1 MIAFL
6 IYILKSSFCLALL
19 YGFYRLLFAS
29 TTRFSLNRWI
39 LTGGMLTCLLLPF
52 ISLELEHESLV
63 QSPFMLMEEWQE
75 EWEQPVGGISAAG
88 TTEVSQEETG
98 HCGWPVFLV
107 VAYLSGCAFVLLQ
120 WMVGYIR
127 LFRWINRQEYKEW
140 NGWRWVLYDIPVRPF
155 SWRRYI
161 VMNRREYEED
171 SPVCLHEE
179 MHCRYGHCYD
189 NLLMQ
194 LVLVFHWWNPL
205 VWKLKHELSGVH
217 EYQADEGVL
226 NQGIDAKTYQLLLV
240 RKAVDSRLYSMAC
253 GFTHSSLKKR
263 ISMMSKKRNSKWVRL
278 RVLLAVPLAAGV
290 VYTFARPEMK
300 KTVADYSAVLEMK
313 NQGKEIPGL
322 MTQDAEQRRD
332 TDNLMLDYTSSE
344 KAYVLELYC
353 NQRNQFLFGPKN
365 PVAKKEPVDWETMT
379 DKARKQLTD
388 AFVELYSKKKEKML
402 PIVVRIVAD
411 RNAKMEAITD
421 AKQKLIKAY
430 EVVRRELSETYPQ
443 ELVDECLIPRFY
455 YASPKAY
462 ADVPAGVSDKSI
474 PLPGYEIRFFVDN
487 AEVGEL
493 KDFSLDE
500 LSSKIK
506 QLCEENQSE
515 NFSVSLKIPSDASEG
530 VVYDIKQILREGYM
544 LRLNLVQ
551 GLQN

>member
-161 VMNRREYEED
+161 VMNRREYEEH

-189 NLLMQ
+189 NLLIQ
-194 LVLVFHWWNPL
+194 FVLIFHWWNPL
-205 VWKLKHELSGVH
+205 VWKLKHELNGVH

-226 NQGIDAKTYQLLLV
+226 NQGIDVKAYQLLLV
-240 RKAVDSRLYSMAC
+240 RKAVGSRLYSMAC

-313 NQGKEIPGL
+313 NQGKKIPGL

-530 VVYDIKQILREGYM
+530 VVYDIKQILRKGYM

>member
-226 NQGIDAKTYQLLLV
+226 NQGIDVKAYQLLLV
-240 RKAVDSRLYSMAC
+240 RKAVGSRLYSMAC

-263 ISMMSKKRNSKWVRL
+263 ISMMSKR
-278 RVLLAVPLAAGV
+278 
-290 VYTFARPEMK
+290 YTFARPEVRE
-300 KTVADYSAVLEMK
+300 TVADYGAALKVK
-313 NQGKEIPGL
+313 AQGKEIPELTMEGV
-322 MTQDAEQRRD
+322 EQQKVS
-332 TDNLMLDYTSSE
+332 DNLMADYISSE
-344 KAYVLELYC
+344 KAYMLELYC
-353 NQRNQFLFGPKN
+353 NQRNQFLFGPENRTMEKIF
-365 PVAKKEPVDWETMT
+365 VDDETMMDEAKK
-379 DKARKQLTD
+379 QLKD
-388 AFVELYSKKKEKML
+388 SFVKLYSEQKEKMF

-411 RNAKMEAITD
+411 RNAKMGAITA
-421 AKQKLIKAY
+421 AKQKLIQAY
-430 EVVRRELSETYPQ
+430 EVARRELSETYPR

-455 YASPKAY
+455 YASPKAF
-462 ADVPAGVSDKSI
+462 ADVPAGISDKGI
-474 PLPGYEIRFFVDN
+474 PLPGYEIRFIVDN
-487 AEVGEL
+487 VEVGEL

-500 LSSKIK
+500 LSSKIE
-506 QLCEENQSE
+506 QICTNNDSE
-515 NFSVSLKIPSDASEG
+515 NIVVSLKIPSDASDG
-530 VVYDIKQILREGYM
+530 VVYDIKRALREGYM
-544 LRLNLVQ
+544 LKLNLMDDSQ
-551 GLQN
+551 D

>member
-19 YGFYRLLFAS
+19 YGFYRLLFTS

-226 NQGIDAKTYQLLLV
+226 NQGIDVKAYQLLLV
-240 RKAVDSRLYSMAC
+240 RKAVGSRLYSMAC

-263 ISMMSKKRNSKWVRL
+263 ISMMSKRRNSKWVRL
-278 RVLLAVPLAAGV
+278 RVLLAVPLAWKV
-290 VYTFARPEMK
+290 
-300 KTVADYSAVLEMK
+300 
-313 NQGKEIPGL
+313 
-322 MTQDAEQRRD
+322 
-332 TDNLMLDYTSSE
+332 
-344 KAYVLELYC
+344 
-353 NQRNQFLFGPKN
+353 
-365 PVAKKEPVDWETMT
+365 
-379 DKARKQLTD
+379 
-388 AFVELYSKKKEKML
+388 
-402 PIVVRIVAD
+402 
-411 RNAKMEAITD
+411 
-421 AKQKLIKAY
+421 
-430 EVVRRELSETYPQ
+430 
-443 ELVDECLIPRFY
+443 
-455 YASPKAY
+455 
-462 ADVPAGVSDKSI
+462 
-474 PLPGYEIRFFVDN
+474 
-487 AEVGEL
+487 
-493 KDFSLDE
+493 
-500 LSSKIK
+500 
-506 QLCEENQSE
+506 
-515 NFSVSLKIPSDASEG
+515 
-530 VVYDIKQILREGYM
+530 
-544 LRLNLVQ
+544 
-551 GLQN
+551 

>member
-226 NQGIDAKTYQLLLV
+226 NQGIDVKAYQLLLV
-240 RKAVDSRLYSMAC
+240 RKAVGSRLYSMAC

-263 ISMMSKKRNSKWVRL
+263 ISMMSKRRNSKWVRL

-313 NQGKEIPGL
+313 NQGKKIPGL

-421 AKQKLIKAY
+421 AKQKLIQAY
-430 EVVRRELSETYPQ
+430 EVARRELSETYPR

-455 YASPKAY
+455 YASPKAF
-462 ADVPAGVSDKSI
+462 ADVPAGISDKGI
-474 PLPGYEIRFFVDN
+474 PLPGYEIRFIVDN
-487 AEVGEL
+487 VEVGEL

-500 LSSKIK
+500 LSSKIE
-506 QLCEENQSE
+506 QICTNNDSE
-515 NFSVSLKIPSDASEG
+515 NIVVSLKIPSDASEG
-530 VVYDIKQILREGYM
+530 VVYDIKQILRKGYM

>member
-179 MHCRYGHCYD
+179 IHCRYGHCYD

-226 NQGIDAKTYQLLLV
+226 NQGIDVKAYQLLLV
-240 RKAVDSRLYSMAC
+240 RKAVGSRLYSMAC

-263 ISMMSKKRNSKWVRL
+263 ISMMSKRRNSKWVRL

-500 LSSKIK
+500 LSSKIE
-506 QLCEENQSE
+506 QICTNNDSE
-515 NFSVSLKIPSDASEG
+515 NIVVSLKIPSDASDG
-530 VVYDIKQILREGYM
+530 VVYDIKRALREGYM
-544 LRLNLVQ
+544 LKLNLMDDSQ
-551 GLQN
+551 D

>member
-19 YGFYRLLFAS
+19 YGFYRSLFAS

-39 LTGGMLTCLLLPF
+39 LMGGMLTCLLLPF
-52 ISLELEHESLV
+52 VSLELDREPLV
-63 QSPFMLMEEWQE
+63 QSPFRLMEEWQE
-75 EWEQPVGGISAAG
+75 EWEQPVGEISA
-88 TTEVSQEETG
+88 TSITETFQEENDY
-98 HCGWPVFLV
+98 CCWPLLFV
-107 VAYLSGCAFVLLQ
+107 VVYLSGCVFVLLQ

-127 LFRWINRQEYKEW
+127 LFRWISRQEYKEC
-140 NGWRWVLYDIPVRPF
+140 NGFRWVLYDVPVRPF
-155 SWRRYI
+155 SCGTYI
-161 VMNRREYEED
+161 VMNRREYEEH

-194 LVLVFHWWNPL
+194 LILIFHWWNPL
-205 VWKLKHELSGVH
+205 VWELKHELSGVH

-240 RKAVDSRLYSMAC
+240 RKAVGSRLYSMAC

-278 RVLLAVPLAAGV
+278 RVLLAVPLAAGA
-290 VYTFARPEMK
+290 VYAFARPEVRG
-300 KTVADYSAVLEMK
+300 TVADYGTALEVK
-313 NQGKEIPGL
+313 AQGKEIPGL
-322 MTQDAEQRRD
+322 TARDVEQQKVK
-332 TDNLMLDYTSSE
+332 DNLMAEYISSE

-353 NQRNQFLFGPKN
+353 NQRNQFLFGPEN
-365 PVAKKEPVDWETMT
+365 PVSKKELVDWETMT

-388 AFVELYSKKKEKML
+388 AFVKLYSKEMS
-402 PIVVRIVAD
+402 PIVIRIVAD
-411 RNAKMEAITD
+411 RNARMGAITA

-430 EVVRRELSETYPQ
+430 EVARRELSETYPQ
-443 ELVDECLIPRFY
+443 ELVDEYLIPRFY

-462 ADVPAGVSDKSI
+462 ADVPAGVSDKSV
-474 PLPGYEIRFFVDN
+474 PLPGYEIRFLVDN
-487 AEVGEL
+487 VAVGEL

-500 LSSKIK
+500 LLSKIE
-506 QLCEENQSE
+506 QLCVENKSE

-530 VVYDIKQILREGYM
+530 VVYDIKQVLRKGYM
-544 LRLNLVQ
+544 LKLNLMDDS
-551 GLQN
+551 QN

>member
-1 MIAFL
+1 MIAFF
-6 IYILKSSFCLALL
+6 IYMLKSSFCLALL
-19 YGFYRLLFAS
+19 YGFYKLFFAS

-39 LTGGMLTCLLLPF
+39 LVGGMLTCLLLPF
-52 ISLELEHESLV
+52 ASLELEREPLV
-63 QSPFMLMEEWQE
+63 HSPFILMEEWQE
-75 EWEQPVGGISAAG
+75 EWEQSVSGTLATGMTERSQKENGYEGWSMLFVGI
-88 TTEVSQEETG
+88 
-98 HCGWPVFLV
+98 
-107 VAYLSGCAFVLLQ
+107 YLSGCIFVFLQ
-120 WMVGYIR
+120 WIAGYIR
-127 LFRWINRQEYKEW
+127 LFRWINRHEYKVW
-140 NGWRWVLYDIPVRPF
+140 NGLRWVLYDIPVRSF

-161 VMNRREYEED
+161 VINRREYEEH

-189 NLLMQ
+189 NLLIQ
-194 LVLVFHWWNPL
+194 FVLIFHWWNPL
-205 VWKLKHELSGVH
+205 VWKLKHELNGVH

-240 RKAVDSRLYSMAC
+240 RKAVGSRLYSMAC

-322 MTQDAEQRRD
+322 TMEGVEQQKVS
-332 TDNLMLDYTSSE
+332 DNLMADYISSE
-344 KAYVLELYC
+344 KAYILELYC
-353 NQRNQFLFGPKN
+353 NQRNQFLFGPENRTMEKIF
-365 PVAKKEPVDWETMT
+365 VDDETMMDEAKK
-379 DKARKQLTD
+379 QLKD
-388 AFVELYSKKKEKML
+388 SFVKLYSEQKEKMF

-411 RNAKMEAITD
+411 RNAKMGAITA
-421 AKQKLIKAY
+421 AKQKLIQAY
-430 EVVRRELSETYPQ
+430 EVARRELSETYPR

-455 YASPKAY
+455 YASPKAF

-474 PLPGYEIRFFVDN
+474 PLPGYEIRFIVDN
-487 AEVGEL
+487 VEVGEL

-500 LSSKIK
+500 LSSKIE
-506 QLCEENQSE
+506 QICTNNDSE
-515 NFSVSLKIPSDASEG
+515 NIVVSLKIPSDASEG
-530 VVYDIKQILREGYM
+530 VVYDIKRALREGYM
-544 LRLNLVQ
+544 LKLNLMDDSQ
-551 GLQN
+551 D

>member
-189 NLLMQ
+189 NLLIQ
-194 LVLVFHWWNPL
+194 FVLIFHWWNPL
-205 VWKLKHELSGVH
+205 VWKLKHELNGVH

-240 RKAVDSRLYSMAC
+240 RKAVGSRLYSMAC

-313 NQGKEIPGL
+313 NQGKKIPGL

-462 ADVPAGVSDKSI
+462 ADVPAGVSDKGI
-474 PLPGYEIRFFVDN
+474 PLSGYEIRFFVDN

-530 VVYDIKQILREGYM
+530 VVYDIKQILRKGYM

>member
-1 MIAFL
+1 MIAFF

-19 YGFYRLLFAS
+19 YGFYKLFFAS

-39 LTGGMLTCLLLPF
+39 LVGGMLTCLLLPF
-52 ISLELEHESLV
+52 VSLELEREPLV
-63 QSPFMLMEEWQE
+63 HSPFILMEEWQE
-75 EWEQPVGGISAAG
+75 EWEQSVSGTLATGMTERSQKENGYEGWSMLFAGI
-88 TTEVSQEETG
+88 
-98 HCGWPVFLV
+98 
-107 VAYLSGCAFVLLQ
+107 YLSGCIFVFLQ
-120 WMVGYIR
+120 WIAGYIR
-127 LFRWINRQEYKEW
+127 LFRWINRHEYKVW
-140 NGWRWVLYDIPVRPF
+140 NGLRWVLYDIPVRSF
-155 SWRRYI
+155 SWGRYI
-161 VMNRREYEED
+161 VINRREYEEH

-205 VWKLKHELSGVH
+205 VWKLKHELNGVH

-240 RKAVDSRLYSMAC
+240 RKAVGSRLYSMAC
-253 GFTHSSLKKR
+253 G
-263 ISMMSKKRNSKWVRL
+263 
-278 RVLLAVPLAAGV
+278 PLAAGV
-290 VYTFARPEMK
+290 VYTFARPEVRE
-300 KTVADYSAVLEMK
+300 TVADYGAALKVK
-313 NQGKEIPGL
+313 AQGKEIPELTMEGV
-322 MTQDAEQRRD
+322 EQQKVS
-332 TDNLMLDYTSSE
+332 DNLMADYISSE
-344 KAYVLELYC
+344 KAYILELYC
-353 NQRNQFLFGPKN
+353 NQRNQFLFGPENRTMEKIF
-365 PVAKKEPVDWETMT
+365 VDDETMMDEAKK
-379 DKARKQLTD
+379 QLKD
-388 AFVELYSKKKEKML
+388 SFVKLYSEQKEKMF

-455 YASPKAY
+455 YASPKAF
-462 ADVPAGVSDKSI
+462 ADVPAGISDKGI

-530 VVYDIKQILREGYM
+530 VVYDIKQILRKGYM

>member
-189 NLLMQ
+189 NLLIQ
-194 LVLVFHWWNPL
+194 FVLIFHWWNPL
-205 VWKLKHELSGVH
+205 VWKLKHELNGVH

-240 RKAVDSRLYSMAC
+240 RKAVGSRLYSMAC

-300 KTVADYSAVLEMK
+300 KTVDDYSAVLEMK
-313 NQGKEIPGL
+313 NQGKKIPGL

-462 ADVPAGVSDKSI
+462 ADVPAGVSDKGI
-474 PLPGYEIRFFVDN
+474 PLSGYEIRFFVDN

-530 VVYDIKQILREGYM
+530 VVYDIKQILRKGYM

>member
-189 NLLMQ
+189 NLLIQ
-194 LVLVFHWWNPL
+194 FVLIFHWWNPL
-205 VWKLKHELSGVH
+205 VWKLKHELNGVH

-240 RKAVDSRLYSMAC
+240 RKAVGSRLYSMAC

-530 VVYDIKQILREGYM
+530 VVYDIKQILRKGYM

>member
-189 NLLMQ
+189 NLLIQ
-194 LVLVFHWWNPL
+194 FVLIFHWWNPL
-205 VWKLKHELSGVH
+205 VWKLKHELNGVH

-226 NQGIDAKTYQLLLV
+226 NQGIDVKAYQLLLV
-240 RKAVDSRLYSMAC
+240 RKAVGSRLYSMAC

-365 PVAKKEPVDWETMT
+365 PVAKKEHVDWETMT

-388 AFVELYSKKKEKML
+388 AFVELYSKKKEKMF

-411 RNAKMEAITD
+411 RNAKMGAITA
-421 AKQKLIKAY
+421 AKQKLIQAY
-430 EVVRRELSETYPQ
+430 EVARRELSETYPR

-455 YASPKAY
+455 YASPKAF

-530 VVYDIKQILREGYM
+530 VVYDIKQILRKGYM

>member
-205 VWKLKHELSGVH
+205 VWKLKHELNGVH

-240 RKAVDSRLYSMAC
+240 RKAVGSRLYSMAC

-313 NQGKEIPGL
+313 NQGEKIPGL

-530 VVYDIKQILREGYM
+530 VVYDIKQILRKGYM

>member
-226 NQGIDAKTYQLLLV
+226 NQGIDVKAYQLLLV
-240 RKAVDSRLYSMAC
+240 RKAVGSRLYSMAC

-263 ISMMSKKRNSKWVRL
+263 ISMMSKRRNSKWVRL

-313 NQGKEIPGL
+313 NQGKKIPGL

-455 YASPKAY
+455 YAFPKAY

-474 PLPGYEIRFFVDN
+474 PLPGYEIRFIVDN
-487 AEVGEL
+487 VEVGEL

-500 LSSKIK
+500 LSSKIE
-506 QLCEENQSE
+506 QICTNNDSE
-515 NFSVSLKIPSDASEG
+515 NIVISLKIPSDASDG
-530 VVYDIKQILREGYM
+530 VVYDIKRALREGYM
-544 LRLNLVQ
+544 LKLNLMDDSQ
-551 GLQN
+551 D